1 MKTRIIPILLSLLLF
16 ISGGCDELKQIAQ
29 QADSGRPLTRQEVVR
44 GLRQA
49 LVIGS
54 DSAAARLSATDG
66 YYGDEMVRIML
77 PPDAEIITNNLSY
90 LPGGEQLVEDLI
102 LRINR
107 AAEQAAKEAAP
118 VFAGA
123 IAGMSI
129 QDGFEI
135 LRGDRDAATQ
145 YLKDRT
151 WEELYGLYQP
161 KIRQSMD
168 RAIVGD
174 VSATEAWNTL
184 TSQWNRLAS
193 STAGRIANLE
203 PVNTELDSFLTDEA
217 LNGLFLKLAE
227 EEARIRT
234 RPEARVTELL
244 QRVFG
249 SESATYSHIFPPS
262 HQ

>member
-1 MKTRIIPILLSLLLF
+1 MKTRIIPLLLSLLL
-16 ISGGCDELKQIAQ
+16 IILAGCEELKQIAR
-29 QADSGRPLTRQEVVR
+29 QADSGRPLTQQEVVS

-54 DSAAARLSATDG
+54 DSAASRLSATNG
-66 YYGDEMVRIML
+66 YYLDEMIRIPL
-77 PPDAEIITNNLSY
+77 PPEAEVITNNLSY
-90 LPGGEQLVEDLI
+90 LPGGEQLVEDVI

-107 AAEQAAKEAAP
+107 AAEEAAREAAP

-151 WEELYGLYQP
+151 YEELYGLYQP

-168 RAIVGD
+168 KAIVGN
-174 VSATEAWNTL
+174 VSTTEAWNTL

-203 PVNTELDSFLTDEA
+203 PVNTELDSFLTNEA
-217 LNGLFLKLAE
+217 LNGLFLKLAG
-227 EEARIRT
+227 EEAKIRT

-244 QRVFG
+244 RRVFG
-249 SESATYSHIFPPS
+249 SEPANYSHISPPA